1 MQWWYDF
8 VNWLNSDEGWR
19 VITSA
24 VIPAA
29 AILVAG
35 VVAAM
40 IGRGNTKRILARH
53 DREVRAAAITA
64 VVSSATKAARWN
76 ALAAPEQLHADHV
89 FLEADTR
96 LRLLGVPGADLA
108 ADWSRHMIE
117 QIKSNAVSFS
127 FQAEQLL
134 LELRRRLFDW
144 QAKPS
149 RAKKLFKADLES
161 WEYEASLDDQDLV
174 AQQHAW
180 AAQQAAAQVPAVAA
194 AAPAAPASAA
204 DTLGA
209 DILGSD
215 AAETSAPANTPAQT
229 SIRDLGFD
237 EAEQAAPATI
247 PAPLGAVP
255 LAGEPAQGRPEPERP
270 ATTPPVSALP
280 MTMPEPVIAPTQ
292 PATIQAPPTGPIVV
306 HRDDERQEGEH
317 PHTDTEGPS
326 R

>member
-19 VITSA
+19 IVTSA

-35 VVAAM
+35 IVAAM

-76 ALAAPEQLHADHV
+76 ALAAAEQLHADHL

-108 ADWSRHMIE
+108 VDWSRHMIG

-180 AAQQAAAQVPAVAA
+180 AAQQAAAQVPTVAT
-194 AAPAAPASAA
+194 AAPVAPASGA
-204 DTLGA
+204 DALGA
-209 DILGSD
+209 DILGAD
-215 AAETSAPANTPAQT
+215 AAEESTPASTPAQT

-237 EAEQAAPATI
+237 EPEQAAPATI
-247 PAPLGAVP
+247 PPPLGAAP
-255 LAGEPAQGRPEPERP
+255 LAGEPAQGRPEPVRP
-270 ATTPPVSALP
+270 ATTLPASALP
-280 MTMPEPVIAPTQ
+280 MTMPEPVIAPPQ
-292 PATIQAPPTGPIVV
+292 PAATQGPPTDPTVV
-306 HRDDERQEGEH
+306 HRGDGQQESEH
-317 PHTDTEGPS
+317 PSTDAERPS